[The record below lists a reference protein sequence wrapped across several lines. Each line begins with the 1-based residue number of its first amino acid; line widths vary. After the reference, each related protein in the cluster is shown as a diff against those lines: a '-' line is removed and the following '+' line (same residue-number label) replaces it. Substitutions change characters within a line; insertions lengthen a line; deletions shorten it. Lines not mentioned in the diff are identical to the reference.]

1 MTDFIRGKPQKRK
14 SMFDGL
20 SDQVDLAAPPKEGND
35 FLFPFKELIFFKGFH
50 WPEPPFEDFPYFFKG
65 RALYCFKL
73 TRPLV

>member
-35 FLFPFKELIFFKGFH
+35 FLFSMRNTK
-50 WPEPPFEDFPYFFKG
+50 
-65 RALYCFKL
+65 R
-73 TRPLV
+73 